1 MTKVLLVDADILV
14 RASLAAYLRECGLH
28 VLEAANDE
36 EARALLSEHSATID
50 ILFADAGSA
59 EAIGFAL
66 ASLVRQ
72 EHPGIGVILAG
83 NIETATRKAGDLC
96 DDQPSISKPYDHRF
110 VLDRIRRAV
119 AARERSCGSP
129 RTSALRR
136 AADTE

>member
-1 MTKVLLVDADILV
+1 VPVDDVMAALRWLD
-14 RASLAAYLRECGLH
+14 RAERG
-28 VLEAANDE
+28 
-36 EARALLSEHSATID
+36 
-50 ILFADAGSA
+50 AG
-59 EAIGFAL
+59 L

-72 EHPGIGVILAG
+72 EQPGIGAILAG

-110 VLDRIRRAV
+110 VLNRIRRAV
-119 AARERSCGSP
+119 AARERSCDPP

>member
-1 MTKVLLVDADILV
+1 MTTVLLVDADILV

-50 ILFADAGSA
+50 ILFADAGSD
-59 EAIGFAL
+59 AIGFAL

-110 VLDRIRRAV
+110 VLNRIRRAV
-119 AARERSCGSP
+119 AARERSCDPP

>member
-1 MTKVLLVDADILV
+1 MTTVLLVDADILV

-50 ILFADAGSA
+50 ILFADAGSD
-59 EAIGFAL
+59 AIGFAL

-96 DDQPSISKPYDHRF
+96 DDQPSTSKPYDHRL

-119 AARERSCGSP
+119 AARERSCDPP

>member
-1 MTKVLLVDADILV
+1 MTTLLLVDADILV

-50 ILFADAGSA
+50 ILFADAGSD
-59 EAIGFAL
+59 AIGFAL

-83 NIETATRKAGDLC
+83 NIETATRKAGALC

>member
-1 MTKVLLVDADILV
+1 VPVDDVMAALRWLD
-14 RASLAAYLRECGLH
+14 RAERG
-28 VLEAANDE
+28 
-36 EARALLSEHSATID
+36 
-50 ILFADAGSA
+50 AG
-59 EAIGFAL
+59 L

-72 EHPGIGVILAG
+72 EQPGIGAILAG

-110 VLDRIRRAV
+110 VLNRIP
-119 AARERSCGSP
+119 P